1 MAEGAKILIKN
12 VKITGK
18 KKKKLKKNNVGS
30 FMLGCTYLCL

>member
-12 VKITGK
+12 VKITG

>member
-12 VKITGK
+12 VKITG
-18 KKKKLKKNNVGS
+18 KKKLKKNNVGS